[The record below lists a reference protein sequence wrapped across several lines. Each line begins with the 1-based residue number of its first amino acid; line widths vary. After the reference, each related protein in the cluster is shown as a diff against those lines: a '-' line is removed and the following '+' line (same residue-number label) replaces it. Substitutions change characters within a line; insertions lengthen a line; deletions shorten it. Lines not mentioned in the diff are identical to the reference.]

1 MARVLITGATGFVG
15 GYLASYLAQNST
27 LELFGADLD
36 DSRLLPTLKGRL
48 DCFVGDLLSEEFVL
62 DILRQVRPDHIYHL
76 AGQPFVPAA
85 WSQPWR
91 TIQLNA
97 LPQLNLLKGLIDL
110 GIEAR
115 FLSITSA
122 NVYGHFSADMIPL
135 REDMPLNPDNPYDLS
150 KVTED
155 LMAQQY
161 FFSHQLQIIRARP
174 FNHIGPRQTHAF
186 VTASFARQIARI
198 EAELQPPVV
207 RVGNLSAQ
215 RDFSDVRDVVRA
227 YAMLME
233 GGVPGQAYNIGSG
246 RAVSIQS
253 ILDTLLNLSS
263 APIAIEPDSARMRPI
278 DQPISYGDTGKIRQ
292 AVGWQPTI
300 PLAQSLQDILAYW
313 REQTQ
318 QEKQSA

>member
-15 GYLASYLAQNST
+15 GYLATHLAQDAD

-36 DSRLLPTLKGRL
+36 DSRLLPALRGRL
-48 DCFVGDLLSEEFVL
+48 TCLVGDLLSEDYVL
-62 DILRQVRPDHIYHL
+62 DLLKQVRPDHIYHL
-76 AGQPFVPAA
+76 AGQPFVPTA

-97 LPQLNLLKGLIDL
+97 QPQLNLLKGLIDI
-110 GIEAR
+110 GMNAR
-115 FLSITSA
+115 FLSVTSA

-161 FFSHQLQIIRARP
+161 FFSHHLQIIRARP
-174 FNHIGPRQTHAF
+174 FNHIGPRQTPAF
-186 VTASFARQIARI
+186 VTASFARQVARI
-198 EAELQPPVV
+198 EAGLQPPVV
-207 RVGNLSAQ
+207 QVGNLAAQ

-227 YAMLME
+227 YALLME
-233 GGVPGQAYNIGSG
+233 GGTPGQAYNIGSG

-253 ILDTLLNLSS
+253 ILDTLLGMGRV
-263 APIAIEPDSARMRPI
+263 PITAETDPARMRPI
-278 DQPISYGDTGKIRQ
+278 DQPISYGDTSKIRQ
-292 AVGWQPTI
+292 AVGWQPSI
-300 PLAQSLQDILAYW
+300 SLEETLRDILDYW
-313 REQTQ
+313 REQTRL
-318 QEKQSA
+318 EKDGN

>member
-15 GYLASYLAQNST
+15 GYLASHLAQDSS
-27 LELFGADLD
+27 LELFGVDLD
-36 DSRLLPTLKGRL
+36 DSRLLPALKGRL
-48 DCFVGDLLSEEFVL
+48 TCFVGDLLAEDFVV
-62 DILRQVRPDHIYHL
+62 DVLRQIRPDHIYHL
-76 AGQPFVPAA
+76 AGQPFVPTA
-85 WSQPWR
+85 WSQPWQ

-97 LPQLNLLKGLIDL
+97 RPQLNLLKGLIDL
-110 GIEAR
+110 KIDAR
-115 FLSITSA
+115 FLSVTSA

-161 FFSHQLQIIRARP
+161 YFSHQLKVIRARP

-198 EAELQPPVV
+198 EAGLQPPVV

-227 YAMLME
+227 YVMLME
-233 GGVPGQAYNIGSG
+233 RGAPGQAYNIGSG
-246 RAVSIQS
+246 QAVSIQS
-253 ILDTLLNLSS
+253 ILDTLLGLSRVS
-263 APIAIEPDSARMRPI
+263 IAVEPDPARMRPI
-278 DQPISYGDTGKIRQ
+278 DQPISYGDTAKIRQ

-300 PLAQSLQDILAYW
+300 LLAQSLQDILTYW
-313 REQTQ
+313 REQTRQ
-318 QEKQSA
+318 DEQSI